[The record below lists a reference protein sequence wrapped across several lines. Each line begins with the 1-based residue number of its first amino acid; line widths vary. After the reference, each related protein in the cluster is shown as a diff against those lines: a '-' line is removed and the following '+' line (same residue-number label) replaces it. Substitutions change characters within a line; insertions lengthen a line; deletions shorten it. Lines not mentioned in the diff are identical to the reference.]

1 MKYGVIQLFNLST
14 KDGQISLNKA
24 YKDGFIIRPHL

>member
-14 KDGQISLNKA
+14 KDGQILLNKA
-24 YKDGFIIRPHL
+24 YKDGFIIRHHL